1 MKLAA
6 LGIITAALGLGLD
19 QPGLI
24 GIGLWWVLLGPV
36 MRQHGKRLQELQ
48 EASPE
53 KKPPVDGR
61 TFAFGTLLWA
71 LLGVPSLLV
80 GILLL
85 GIDAE
90 HADWR
95 WLPIAVG
102 GLAAG
107 IGGVGG
113 VLYLLGSAA
122 GEVVER
128 MGVPEV
134 PASLRILA
142 VRETG
147 TFINERPR
155 LEFELQVTPDDASG
169 LAPYPVTKKA
179 TVPFTSMGSLRV
191 GDGFRALVVG
201 PEDPTTME
209 IHWDQPLPAA
219 DAAGAGDVA
228 ARLAELDQLR
238 ADGTVSED
246 EFQQQRARI
255 LGTL

>member
-6 LGIITAALGLGLD
+6 LGIITAAVGLGLD

-24 GIGLWWVLLGPV
+24 GIGLWWLLLGPV

-48 EASPE
+48 EASAD

-61 TFAFGTLLWA
+61 TFAYGTLLWA

-80 GILLL
+80 GIGLL
-85 GIDAE
+85 GIDAD

-107 IGGVGG
+107 IGGVGA
-113 VLYLLGSAA
+113 VLYLLGSAVH
-122 GEVVER
+122 EVVER
-128 MGVPEV
+128 MGVPET
-134 PASLRILA
+134 PATLRILS

-147 TFINERPR
+147 TYINERPR
-155 LEFELQVTPDDASG
+155 LEFELQVEPDASSG
-169 LAPYPVTKKA
+169 LAPYQVSKKA
-179 TVPFTSMGSLRV
+179 TVPFTSMGSLQV
-191 GDGFRALVVG
+191 GAGFRALVVG
-201 PEDPTTME
+201 PEDPTAME

-219 DAAGAGDVA
+219 EAGSADVT
-228 ARLAELDQLR
+228 ARLDALDRLR
-238 ADGTVSED
+238 ADGRVSED
-246 EFQQQRARI
+246 EYHQQRTRI